1 MKILLAL
8 LILFLN
14 CSIAFAK
21 SVKVESLSVVNCEH
35 ENMEFQ
41 ATILK
46 DVKFRSG
53 LEFAKGEIL
62 SSHIKKLVP
71 ARWGKRSA
79 YMVIEPISIGE
90 NTLDDYNLEGKTTTI
105 KVIDKDNVKEELKN
119 TAKQAGINTTKKI
132 TNTLLPGSEQIF
144 DISRGIIAPAEGK
157 TRLQSAA
164 GNLIDDLPTKHLK
177 KGAELDIKEGD
188 KIVLKIYRTDVS
200 RIRFFK
206 RNK

>member
-1 MKILLAL
+1 MWQ
-8 LILFLN
+8 
-14 CSIAFAK
+14 
-21 SVKVESLSVVNCEH
+21 VDDH
-35 ENMEFQ
+35 
-41 ATILK
+41 
-46 DVKFRSG
+46 
-53 LEFAKGEIL
+53 
-62 SSHIKKLVP
+62 
-71 ARWGKRSA
+71 
-79 YMVIEPISIGE
+79 E

-177 KGAELDIKEGD
+177 KGAELDIKKGD